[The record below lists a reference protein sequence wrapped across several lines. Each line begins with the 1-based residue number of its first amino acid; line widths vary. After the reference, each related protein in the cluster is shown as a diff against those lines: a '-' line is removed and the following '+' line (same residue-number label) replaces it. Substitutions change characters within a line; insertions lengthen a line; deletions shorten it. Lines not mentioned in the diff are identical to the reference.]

1 MVVKPRLTT
10 ANTSENC
17 FMMHRANLSVTL
29 RAVFILTV
37 ERDWFWFWFW
47 FYYALWLASVF
58 TLVLVLRQSSENRSI
73 VKYAVLPIR
82 FCYWTS
88 DVNVLNVVSLRALV
102 RKREI
107 YRMNDF

>member
-29 RAVFILTV
+29 
-37 ERDWFWFWFW
+37 
-47 FYYALWLASVF
+47 
-58 TLVLVLRQSSENRSI
+58 I

-82 FCYWTS
+82 FCHWTS

>member
-29 RAVFILTV
+29 
-37 ERDWFWFWFW
+37 
-47 FYYALWLASVF
+47 
-58 TLVLVLRQSSENRSI
+58 I
-73 VKYAVLPIR
+73 VKDAVLPIR
-82 FCYWTS
+82 FCCWTS

-102 RKREI
+102 RKGEI
-107 YRMNDF
+107 YIMNDF

>member
-1 MVVKPRLTT
+1 
-10 ANTSENC
+10 
-17 FMMHRANLSVTL
+17 MMHRAKLSVTL
-29 RAVFILTV
+29 
-37 ERDWFWFWFW
+37 
-47 FYYALWLASVF
+47 
-58 TLVLVLRQSSENRSI
+58 I

>member
-1 MVVKPRLTT
+1 MVVKPRLIT

-29 RAVFILTV
+29 
-37 ERDWFWFWFW
+37 
-47 FYYALWLASVF
+47 
-58 TLVLVLRQSSENRSI
+58 I
-73 VKYAVLPIR
+73 VKDAVLPIR

-102 RKREI
+102 RKGEI
-107 YRMNDF
+107 YIMNDF